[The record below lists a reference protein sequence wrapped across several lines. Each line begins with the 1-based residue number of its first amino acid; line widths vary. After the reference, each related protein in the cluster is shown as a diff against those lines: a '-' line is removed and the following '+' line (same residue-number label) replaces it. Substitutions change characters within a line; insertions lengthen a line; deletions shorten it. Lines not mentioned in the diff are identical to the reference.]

1 MRFGA
6 PVICAAAIGALAAS
20 SVHAMGSRAAVRA
33 WRETHEKAIVTNFV
47 TLLSMPN
54 VATNVADV
62 EKNAAYIEGE
72 LQSRGFKTRL
82 LSAEPGTPPSV
93 FGEMKIPGAK
103 RTVIFYAHYDGQ
115 PIGQKGWIV
124 SPFQPSMRTALP
136 EAKTVEWQNSA
147 GPLNPDWRLF
157 ARSAGDDKGSIQAM
171 LSALDALKA
180 AHLKPSVNIKL
191 LYEGEEEQG
200 SPHFAALVAKNL
212 ALLTGDLLVM
222 GDGPMH
228 QSGKQMVNFGNRGIA
243 SLTLTV
249 YGPTKPLHDGHYGSW
264 APSPSVMI
272 ANLLASLRD
281 DEGHILIPHFYDD
294 VAPVSAADK
303 AALAAMPPVEEQLKH
318 ALGLGRNVGPA
329 RLADGYL
336 EPTLNVRAI
345 HVGDEGPAAAN
356 AIATQAN
363 ASIDFRLAPGETPAH
378 TRELLENFLE
388 QQGWFIVR
396 DEPDLNVRLA
406 HGKIVKVLWD
416 AGGSIATK
424 TALDLPASKAVV
436 ASIARTVGYP
446 PIEAADRR
454 RELGHGRHREPAART
469 DGGREHRQLRR
480 QPARAKREFAAGKSM
495 GRDRGVRR
503 PPDGSELVALFALR
517 LRGCCY
523 FAKSS
528 GANTCRISMV
538 SPSCAGQRWAH
549 FTTSSFE
556 GASTSQ

>member
-1 MRFGA
+1 MRYGTLLS
-6 PVICAAAIGALAAS
+6 CTAAICSLAVASAHAAS
-20 SVHAMGSRAAVRA
+20 SRDAVRL
-33 WRETHEKAIVTNFV
+33 WRKTHEKAIVADFV
-47 TLLSMPN
+47 ALLSMPN
-54 VATNVADV
+54 VATNVTDV
-62 EKNAAYIEGE
+62 EKNAAYIESQ
-72 LQSRGFKTRL
+72 LKARGFQTRQL
-82 LSAEPGTPPSV
+82 RAEPGTPPSV
-93 FGEMKIPGAK
+93 FAQMKIPGAK

-115 PIGQKGWIV
+115 PIGQKGWIG

-136 EAKTVEWQNSA
+136 EAKPVDWQNST

-171 LSALDALKA
+171 LSALDALEA
-180 AHLKPSVNIKL
+180 AQVKPSVNIKL

-212 ALLTGDLLVM
+212 DVLKGDLLIM

-272 ANLLASLRD
+272 ATLIASLRD
-281 DEGHILIPHFYDD
+281 DDGHILIPHFYDD

-303 AALAAMPPVEEQLKH
+303 AALAAMPPVEEPLKH
-318 ALGLGRNVGPA
+318 ALGLGRNIGPA

-356 AIATQAN
+356 AIATQAS
-363 ASIDFRLAPGETPAH
+363 ASIDFRLAPGETPGH
-378 TRELLENFLE
+378 TRALLEDFLN

-396 DEPDLNVRLA
+396 DEPDLQSRVSHA
-406 HGKIVKVLWD
+406 KIVKVVWD

-436 ASIARTVGYP
+436 ASIGRTVGYP
-446 PIEAADRR
+446 PIELPIVGASSGMADIVN
-454 RELGHGRHREPAART
+454 LLHVPM
-469 DGGREHRQLRR
+469 
-480 QPARAKREFAAGKSM
+480 AGVSIANY
-495 GRDRGVRR
+495 D
-503 PPDGSELVALFALR
+503 DNQHAQNENLR
-517 LRGCCY
+517 LGNLWDGIEVY
-523 FAKSS
+523 
-528 GANTCRISMV
+528 
-538 SPSCAGQRWAH
+538 AGLLTDLNW
-549 FTTSSFE
+549 
-556 GASTSQ
+556 